1 MRIKGADLEDEF
13 LFQILAAYLNFRP
26 PFWRRVCRDNRC
38 LAVAGDWENSDKK
51 RRSTDFKIVCV
62 ALKYTLSRGYT
73 GDLLPS
79 RV

>member
-1 MRIKGADLEDEF
+1 MSIWKKNFCSRF
-13 LFQILAAYLNFRP
+13 LRLIWILGRHFGEGS
-26 PFWRRVCRDNRC
+26 VVDNRC

-73 GDLLPS
+73 GDLLPA